1 MLITNKFGLPEPYYK
16 SCLKDNH
23 PRFGWDTFSVTELMK
38 GTKDIILTRRHWEE
52 LEQDCVD
59 MIWTVFGTAVHSVM
73 EGHESENELAEERI
87 SMKVPCGEYGDIRV
101 SGGFDLYNGDT
112 KIITDY
118 KTTGVFSYQMK
129 LQEGT
134 ESHWAKQLRI
144 YWLILAKAGF
154 PVKGVRNTVFLKDWS
169 KTNAKRDRSYPQKPI
184 LNIDYNFSEVFR
196 SDVAADLMADLSAKI
211 QEILYY
217 KDKPEEEI
225 PECSAEE
232 RWERGECWAVMKK
245 GRKSAV
251 KRHDS
256 QFSAEQHAENLGSG
270 HYVEHRPGVPAK
282 CVDYC
287 TCAEKCSFYKKYMAS
302 LEEGKAKNEEETI
315 NE

>member
-16 SCLKDNH
+16 SCLRDKY
-23 PRFGWDTFSVTELMK
+23 PRFDWDTFSVTELMK
-38 GTKDIILTRRHWEE
+38 GTKEIVLTRRHWDE

-73 EGHESENELAEERI
+73 EGHEGTNDLAEERI
-87 SMKVPCGEYGDIRV
+87 SMMIPCGDEFGDIKV

-112 KIITDY
+112 KILTDY

-134 ESHWAKQLRI
+134 DSDWAKQLRI

-169 KTNAKRDRSYPQKPI
+169 KTSARRDRSYPQKPI
-184 LNIDYNFSEVFR
+184 LNIDHDFGEVFR
-196 SDVAADLMADLSAKI
+196 SDVAADMIADLSFKI
-211 QEILYY
+211 QEILMY
-217 KDKPEEEI
+217 KDAPEDQI
-225 PECSAEE
+225 PDCTPEE
-232 RWERGECWAVMKK
+232 RWERGEKWAVMKK

-251 KRHDS
+251 KLHDKE
-256 QFSAEQHAENLGSG
+256 FNAEQHLQDLPAG
-270 HYVEHRPGVPAK
+270 HYIEHRPGVPVK

-287 TCAEKCSFYKKYMAS
+287 NCASKCSYYKKYMAS
-302 LEEGKAKNEEETI
+302 LEAQNVEVTNE
-315 NE
+315 